1 MFNICFTMFQ
11 VREIS
16 LHTDVPV
23 VYCARI
29 VLAVTNLNEIPC
41 LLRNNLE
48 RGGGGGRLLWPGE
61 ETEEGGGGGGGVVG
75 VGIS

>member
-1 MFNICFTMFQ
+1 M
-11 VREIS
+11 
-16 LHTDVPV
+16 
-23 VYCARI
+23 
-29 VLAVTNLNEIPC
+29 AVTNLNEIPC

-61 ETEEGGGGGGGVVG
+61 ETEEGGGGAVG